1 MKTKNTPSQ
10 SERIINWLKVR
21 RGKNGRRLTALDALK
36 RFNCWNLK
44 GRIWDL
50 RKKFN
55 IQKEWKKTRSGKIVA
70 SYYLKKAACLLL
82 VLFLSSSCSNPVLK
96 YNKTHKASFR

>member
-1 MKTKNTPSQ
+1 MKPKESQ
-10 SERIINWLKVR
+10 SERIIKWLKIR

-50 RKKFN
+50 RKKYDVR
-55 IQKEWKKTRSGKIVA
+55 KEWKKTRSGKIVA
-70 SYYLKKAACLLL
+70 NY
-82 VLFLSSSCSNPVLK
+82 FL
-96 YNKTHKASFR
+96 A